1 MRIRTTWY
9 LVAALAVSARVLSAQ
24 TMDEQR
30 AMRLSPAAN
39 TTIVLKPAL
48 TIDLFS
54 RGSQRKGTV
63 AFGGAVDWLPR
74 VPLAVNLAGFRALDA
89 GGATLRSSFE
99 IGGAFRF
106 RDQLVAETRD
116 IFVSGR
122 QTKDSVYTTYFVGRT
137 VLRRY
142 TGLRGGLTVGRIY
155 EPGTTPALGSTS
167 RAVYVGVATNQ
178 LANDPRGALGL
189 KWVRTLAVD
198 LLVGSADSSAFAG
211 GQGKLGFRG
220 IWTTDFGSGSA
231 ISSRLEAGSQPGHG
245 FFARATIDF
254 NVMLLNVLKL

>member
-1 MRIRTTWY
+1 
-9 LVAALAVSARVLSAQ
+9 VVLAVAVVLGARALWAQ
-24 TMDEQR
+24 TLDEQL

-48 TIDLFS
+48 TIDVFS

-142 TGLRGGLTVGRIY
+142 TTLRGGLSVSRIY
-155 EPGTTPALGSTS
+155 ESGTAPSLSSTS
-167 RAVYVGVATNQ
+167 RAAYVGVALNQ

-189 KWVRTLAVD
+189 KWVRTLAAD
-198 LLVGSADSSAFAG
+198 LLIGSADSSAFSS

-220 IWTTDFGSGSA
+220 MWTTDFGTGSA
-231 ISSRLEAGSQPGHG
+231 ISSRLEAGSHPGQG
-245 FFARATIDF
+245 FYARATIDF
-254 NVMLLNVLKL
+254 NVMLLDVLKL

>member
-1 MRIRTTWY
+1 MRIR
-9 LVAALAVSARVLSAQ
+9 LPVVVVVSFLAGRALPAQ

-39 TTIVLKPAL
+39 TTLVLKPAVTL
-48 TIDLFS
+48 DVFS
-54 RGSQRKGTV
+54 VGRQRKGAVTY
-63 AFGGAVDWLPR
+63 GGAVDWLPKL
-74 VPLAVNLAGFRALDA
+74 PLAVNLAGFRSLDA

-142 TGLRGGLTVGRIY
+142 AGLRGGLTVVRIY

-254 NVMLLNVLKL
+254 NVMLLGVLRL